1 MKYPKTGSEV
11 YVSLNLSNTML
22 TGIGKGTITREEVS
36 ASYLKR
42 LFAEHGVI
50 VSAKPEQ
57 RRLLEIVNERY
68 DLELEIPETLK
79 LFQLTEEHRRLVVI
93 SVTGLRRKN
102 GSLLPEYTEEEFDER
117 VDAGKLP
124 ACVRGG
130 YDLVD
135 VRDVAAGCVRAALH
149 GRSGECY
156 ILSNRHYE
164 VRELLELA
172 RRCGGGRRLPVL
184 PAWMAKAAV
193 PFIRLYARGVH
204 RRPLYTRYSLHT
216 LQSNDR
222 FSHDKATAELGF
234 FPRDIARTVADTVL
248 WLRRRRARA

>member
-102 GSLLPEYTEEEFDER
+102 GSLLPEYTEEEFSEATFNF
-117 VDAGKLP
+117 VKYY
-124 ACVRGG
+124 VQ
-130 YDLVD
+130 
-135 VRDVAAGCVRAALH
+135 
-149 GRSGECY
+149 
-156 ILSNRHYE
+156 
-164 VRELLELA
+164 
-172 RRCGGGRRLPVL
+172 
-184 PAWMAKAAV
+184 
-193 PFIRLYARGVH
+193 GVH
-204 RRPLYTRYSLHT
+204 YDAMVEENKKLK
-216 LQSNDR
+216 
-222 FSHDKATAELGF
+222 FELEQELEWHH
-234 FPRDIARTVADTVL
+234 RTDNN
-248 WLRRRRARA
+248 

>member
-102 GSLLPEYTEEEFDER
+102 GSLLPEYTEEEFSEATFNF
-117 VDAGKLP
+117 VKYY
-124 ACVRGG
+124 VQ
-130 YDLVD
+130 
-135 VRDVAAGCVRAALH
+135 
-149 GRSGECY
+149 
-156 ILSNRHYE
+156 
-164 VRELLELA
+164 
-172 RRCGGGRRLPVL
+172 
-184 PAWMAKAAV
+184 
-193 PFIRLYARGVH
+193 GVH
-204 RRPLYTRYSLHT
+204 YDALVEENKKLK
-216 LQSNDR
+216 
-222 FSHDKATAELGF
+222 FELEQELEWHH
-234 FPRDIARTVADTVL
+234 RTDIN
-248 WLRRRRARA
+248 

>member
-68 DLELEIPETLK
+68 DLELEIPEKLK

-102 GSLLPEYTEEEFDER
+102 GSLLPEYTEEEFSEATFNF
-117 VDAGKLP
+117 VKYY
-124 ACVRGG
+124 VQ
-130 YDLVD
+130 
-135 VRDVAAGCVRAALH
+135 
-149 GRSGECY
+149 
-156 ILSNRHYE
+156 
-164 VRELLELA
+164 
-172 RRCGGGRRLPVL
+172 
-184 PAWMAKAAV
+184 
-193 PFIRLYARGVH
+193 GVH
-204 RRPLYTRYSLHT
+204 YDALVEENKKLK
-216 LQSNDR
+216 
-222 FSHDKATAELGF
+222 FELEQELEWHH
-234 FPRDIARTVADTVL
+234 RTDNN
-248 WLRRRRARA
+248 

>member
-1 MKYPKTGSEV
+1 MNYPKTGSEV

-102 GSLLPEYTEEEFDER
+102 GSLLPEYTEEEFNEATFNF
-117 VDAGKLP
+117 VKYYVQGTHYDALVEENKKLKFELEQELEW
-124 ACVRGG
+124 R
-130 YDLVD
+130 
-135 VRDVAAGCVRAALH
+135 
-149 GRSGECY
+149 
-156 ILSNRHYE
+156 NR
-164 VRELLELA
+164 
-172 RRCGGGRRLPVL
+172 
-184 PAWMAKAAV
+184 
-193 PFIRLYARGVH
+193 
-204 RRPLYTRYSLHT
+204 TD
-216 LQSNDR
+216 N
-222 FSHDKATAELGF
+222 
-234 FPRDIARTVADTVL
+234 
-248 WLRRRRARA
+248 

>member
-102 GSLLPEYTEEEFDER
+102 GSLLPEYTEEEFDEATFNF
-117 VDAGKLP
+117 VKYY
-124 ACVRGG
+124 VQ
-130 YDLVD
+130 
-135 VRDVAAGCVRAALH
+135 
-149 GRSGECY
+149 
-156 ILSNRHYE
+156 
-164 VRELLELA
+164 
-172 RRCGGGRRLPVL
+172 
-184 PAWMAKAAV
+184 
-193 PFIRLYARGVH
+193 GVH
-204 RRPLYTRYSLHT
+204 YDT
-216 LQSNDR
+216 LVEENKKLK
-222 FSHDKATAELGF
+222 FELEQELEWHH
-234 FPRDIARTVADTVL
+234 RTDI
-248 WLRRRRARA
+248 